1 MALASAQ
8 KTISKKIYK
17 WTMGQGG
24 HNNAT
29 AVIDKTI
36 LISLLLFY
44 KRHEDIPQGKML
56 NPNL

>member
-1 MALASAQ
+1 M
-8 KTISKKIYK
+8 KIYK
-17 WTMGQGG
+17 WTMDQGG

-29 AVIDKTI
+29 AVIDKTV